1 LIQITDTCEYLQVLC
16 LESGELST
24 KSEASSFFNYSE
36 NEPLTE
42 TNLEQ
47 LELNKGRQGG
57 LSDVLGQ
64 ASNILENSE
73 CQSEIPT

>member
-1 LIQITDTCEYLQVLC
+1 VNYQPKVRSLPF
-16 LESGELST
+16 ST
-24 KSEASSFFNYSE
+24 ILK

-57 LSDVLGQ
+57 RKKGSVG
-64 ASNILENSE
+64 SK
-73 CQSEIPT
+73 TTYGT